1 MSTQRVAYLQLAV
14 NIVLFGLSWP
24 IIKVGLEAGSPV
36 WFAAARAT
44 LSATV
49 AFILLT
55 ALGRLKFPPRQD
67 WLITLS
73 VGALQLA
80 SFFALSNLGMQNLP
94 AGRSSVLAYTAS
106 LWVVPLSLL
115 IGERVGW
122 RAFFGVL
129 TGIAGIAVLADPSR
143 FDWSD
148 AAVIW
153 AHVWLLLS
161 GFTWAIAI
169 VHVRHHKWQS
179 TSLDALPWQMSV
191 AAILLWIVA
200 PIIEPAGYLDVQMK
214 ELWIGLIY
222 IGAFAGPIA
231 TWAAVS
237 VNRALPPVFASM
249 AMLGVPL
256 LSIASS
262 VVLLGEPI
270 TWPLAL
276 GTALVIVGIAVVIL
290 DRAPTRTGLR

>member
-1 MSTQRVAYLQLAV
+1 VTDRQRAYVQLAL

-24 IIKVGLEAGSPV
+24 IIKIGLEAASPL

-49 AFILLT
+49 AFVLLA
-55 ALGRLKFPPRQD
+55 ALGRLKWPTRGD
-67 WLITLS
+67 WPIVVS
-73 VGALQLA
+73 VGAFQLA
-80 SFFALSNLGMQNLP
+80 SFFALTNLGMQSLP
-94 AGRSSVLAYTAS
+94 PGRSSVLAYTAS

-122 RAFFGVL
+122 RAFIGVL
-129 TGIAGIAVLADPSR
+129 IGVAGIAALADPMR

-148 AAVIW
+148 RAVIW

-161 GFTWAIAI
+161 GFTWAIAM
-169 VHVRHHKWQS
+169 VHIRHHKWQREP
-179 TSLDALPWQMSV
+179 LDALPWQMAV
-191 AAILLWIVA
+191 AALLLWIVT
-200 PIIEPAGYLDVQMK
+200 PVIEPVGYLNCGMK

-237 VNRALPPVFASM
+237 INRALPPVLASM
-249 AMLGVPL
+249 ALLGVPL

-262 VVLLGEPI
+262 VVLVNEPI
-270 TWPLAL
+270 TWPLMV
-276 GTALVIVGIAVVIL
+276 GTALIIAGIAIVIW
-290 DRAPTRTGLR
+290 DRNRSR